1 MIAKIVTFLLAAG
14 LVLGVLAL
22 SGCSTPVY
30 VDRKVEIPVKCS
42 VKPLIL
48 QPLAL
53 PSLPD
58 NASVPEILG
67 ALYHDQVLMAGEL
80 RAMQTEM
87 RACE

>member
-14 LVLGVLAL
+14 PLGVLAL

-30 VDRKVEIPVKCS
+30 VYRRVDVPVKCS
-42 VKPLIL
+42 VKPLKL
-48 QPLAL
+48 QPLAV

-58 NASVPEILG
+58 NASVQEILG